1 MTNPARNR
9 VTPRGEVVAV
19 EGRGGWMGNRGRL
32 HEGRGA
38 RGIVRNHQTRAW
50 ITCVLDEKAYE
61 YGRRLPRPATGSAS
75 VLTPPSTIEVL
86 RAGYPVQID
95 VSAR

>member
-1 MTNPARNR
+1 
-9 VTPRGEVVAV
+9 VVLGAHLAV
-19 EGRGGWMGNRGRL
+19 F
-32 HEGRGA
+32 
-38 RGIVRNHQTRAW
+38 
-50 ITCVLDEKAYE
+50 DEKAYE

-75 VLTPPSTIEVL
+75 VLTPPSTIGVL